1 MSSNNQKNVLT
12 VEEWDV
18 AAVKYF
24 PPKPSN
30 GGGKNIKF
38 ISSQLGKALHLNLP
52 KMVQYGIAD
61 YVNKDTGV
69 HDGKFKMSCKV
80 NSPELVEKLN
90 AFKEQLIDDAVKNSQ
105 AWFGGNKPISRE
117 IAEYNLKFA
126 LDYPKVGPNDKTPDT
141 SKDPYFKLNISYYRD
156 SGWDIQV
163 FDQNRVRLFPSDEH
177 DSPVDLVSKGSLVNL
192 FIQCN
197 TIWIVDGKWGP
208 TFKVVQCMVYPQES
222 VNYRDTCMIPGSEDF
237 QNFPISYNST
247 ANKVHEPVT
256 PSPVPTPAPITVF
269 QAIQTPAPVASTPA
283 PAPVVVEPIPE
294 PEPEPVAEEVA
305 TEEEAAPVVK
315 KTVRKVVVKK

>member
-269 QAIQTPAPVASTPA
+269 QAIQTPAPVVSTPA